1 MSSNKKI
8 VFVILLI
15 SIVILF
21 LLGMGE
27 LPSGNENSDGRKL
40 YNSTNWESRYGIDNK
55 DPRGLSLFHTLLKAH
70 LKKPK
75 RVIEIADWKQYDS
88 LIDPKKAATFLFIGH
103 NFEMLNSEIDTI
115 LEAVNDGSDLFMSFY
130 NLSENVYDRLFTHIE
145 FNYDYSDSVIVYAGN
160 KEVVLYNIF
169 QTDTVAFEWEAFGEF
184 TLKDTVYSTLSSF
197 MEMAN
202 FLKIKHGKGYI
213 YLHSNPEFFYNYQL
227 LRADGF
233 RHTNFFLEQMER
245 KRNVYWLEVGGL
257 ETYQGVQD
265 PNESNGPKQDDSYF
279 KLLFKQPSLVLAM
292 LLILLGFILYLIFRA
307 KRMRPIV
314 PYLEKKKNMTLSFAD
329 TITSIY
335 FAKESPKG
343 LLKVQ
348 RKNFYNTI
356 LKHFFVDLS
365 RRDGD
370 KEIRVL
376 SEKSNVPFDELQEFI
391 ALLENKRA
399 NEVTQK
405 YITEVAVKQRDFYL
419 KTGVISNNLQLKIGR
434 YEKRYTRALWIA
446 GFFIL
451 IGIFAVLFSFKV
463 LAEAKG
469 LGVLLWP
476 LGILFTAVGIAYLKK
491 PIVVI
496 SNGQISFYGLFGKAK
511 TFQLDEVLSVK
522 ISGSIIRFSFTEN
535 RNHSLNLW
543 EISTND
549 KKLLMNYIST
559 LHTIE

>member
-8 VFVILLI
+8 VFVIVLI

-27 LPSGNENSDGRKL
+27 LPSGNENSDGRKQ

-55 DPRGLSLFHTLLKAH
+55 DPRGLSLFNTLLTAH
-70 LKKPK
+70 VKKPK
-75 RVIEIADWKQYDS
+75 RVMEIVDWKQYDS
-88 LIDPKKAATFLFIGH
+88 LVAPRKAATFLFIGH

-130 NLSENVYDRLFTHIE
+130 NLSENVYDRLFTYIE

-184 TLKDTVYSTLSSF
+184 TLKDTIYSTLSSF

-202 FLKIKHGKGYI
+202 FLKIKHGNGYI

-227 LRADGF
+227 LSADGF

-245 KRNVYWLEVGGL
+245 NRNVYWLEVGGL

-279 KLLFKQPSLVLAM
+279 KLLFKHPSLVLAM

-391 ALLENKRA
+391 ALLENKKA

-419 KTGVISNNLQLKIGR
+419 KTGVISTNLQLKIGR
-434 YEKRYTRALWIA
+434 YEKKYTRKIWIA

-469 LGVLLWP
+469 LGILLWP
-476 LGILFTAVGIAYLKK
+476 IGIVFIAVGIAYLKK

-496 SNGQISFYGLFGKAK
+496 SNGQISFFGLFGKAK
-511 TFQLDEVLSVK
+511 TFQLDEVLSVN
-522 ISGSIIRFSFTEN
+522 ITGSIIRFSFTEN
-535 RNHSLNLW
+535 RNYTLNLW